1 MKDIAGFAARRVAK
15 SDKWEAGYLYNTGKE
30 WKTNTAGTFI
40 TSERK
45 FQRLKIF
52 GTMEAALQYCREQE
66 ELIA

>member
-1 MKDIAGFAARRVAK
+1 MKHIAGFAARRVMK
-15 SDKWEAGYLYNTGKE
+15 SDTWEAGYLYNTGKE
-30 WKTNTAGTFI
+30 RKTNTGGTFI

-66 ELIA
+66 ELAA